1 MSRILVV
8 NSSISGEASVSRVLV
23 ADTLAALVAVD
34 PAAQVV
40 RRDLAA
46 DPIPHL
52 LPHTMAGVRA
62 VAKTD
67 AEVAARDLSDALIA
81 EVQAADIIVIGAPMY
96 NFSLGTTLRAWLDH
110 VIRPGVTFAYVD
122 GAPKGMVTGKKVI
135 VVESRGGLYSEGPA
149 AAIDFQE
156 GYLKHLLGFIG
167 VTDVTFIRAEKIG
180 YGPQARDAAITGAR
194 AEITRGVGAAVPL
207 AA

>member
-1 MSRILVV
+1 M
-8 NSSISGEASVSRVLV
+8 
-23 ADTLAALVAVD
+23 
-34 PAAQVV
+34 
-40 RRDLAA
+40 
-46 DPIPHL
+46 
-52 LPHTMAGVRA
+52 
-62 VAKTD
+62 
-67 AEVAARDLSDALIA
+67 
-81 EVQAADIIVIGAPMY
+81 
-96 NFSLGTTLRAWLDH
+96 
-110 VIRPGVTFAYVD
+110 IRPGVTFAYVD

-194 AEITRGVGAAVPL
+194 AEITRVVGAAVPL